1 MRRLFISAALVA
13 TAALAV
19 PVLLAPVAGAQT
31 TTNLDAFCAKYIEIG
46 NSEGKAQLALIEEV
60 IPLAPANLVQ
70 PITEVRD
77 AFKTLGG
84 NKAYA
89 KVSEQIATVDA
100 FAYASC
106 PGNAV
111 ALTAIDYEYQGM
123 PATLPAGLNKFK
135 LTNAAPKEAHEFG
148 IAKLTAAGAA
158 MDPQKLLA
166 LPEKKLGKFVDFE
179 HASGTYAEPGTS
191 GYTVAD
197 LDPGTYIYLCSLHVG
212 GKKTGPLH
220 FMKGMYGIVTVA

>member
-1 MRRLFISAALVA
+1 MSTSIWNKLQILLRRRQFHSELEEEMERTKSKQTRKKLSKRMKLVEGFR
-13 TAALAV
+13 TSQTCSNMSCHGGV
-19 PVLLAPVAGAQT
+19 KAPSWQNGS
-31 TTNLDAFCAKYIEIG
+31 I
-46 NSEGKAQLALIEEV
+46 
-60 IPLAPANLVQ
+60 
-70 PITEVRD
+70 
-77 AFKTLGG
+77 
-84 NKAYA
+84 
-89 KVSEQIATVDA
+89 IATVDA

>member
-19 PVLLAPVAGAQT
+19 PALLAPVAGAQT
-31 TTNLDAFCAKYIEIG
+31 TNLDAFCAKYVEIG
-46 NSEGKAQLALIEEV
+46 NAQGKAQLALIEEI
-60 IPLAPANLVQ
+60 IPLAPTSLVQ

-100 FAYASC
+100 FAYESC
-106 PGNAV
+106 PGNPV
-111 ALTAIDYEYQGM
+111 ALTAIDYEFQGM

-135 LTNAAPKEAHEFG
+135 FTNAAPKEAHEFG
-148 IAKLTAAGAA
+148 ISKLTAAGAA
-158 MDPQKLLA
+158 MDPKKLLA

-179 HASGTYAEPGTS
+179 HASGT
-191 GYTVAD
+191 
-197 LDPGTYIYLCSLHVG
+197 
-212 GKKTGPLH
+212 
-220 FMKGMYGIVTVA
+220 